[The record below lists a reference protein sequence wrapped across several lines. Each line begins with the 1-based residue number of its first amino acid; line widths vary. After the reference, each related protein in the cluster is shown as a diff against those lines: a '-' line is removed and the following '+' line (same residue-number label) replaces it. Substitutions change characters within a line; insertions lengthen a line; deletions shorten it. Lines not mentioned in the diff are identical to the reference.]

1 MHTAPVLVCIGMC
14 TVARIA
20 GSPGDSGCGQP
31 LQTALLAPGLLC
43 PGLARGQIHV
53 AAHSHFTKTSKMH
66 NLSIAFGDLAAP
78 QMDLPYFLQES
89 CNF

>member
-1 MHTAPVLVCIGMC
+1 MHTALVLVCVGMC

-43 PGLARGQIHV
+43 PGLAGGQIHV
-53 AAHSHFTKTSKMH
+53 AAHSHFTKTSKMN
-66 NLSIAFGDLAAP
+66 NLSIAFGDLTAP
-78 QMDLPYFLQES
+78 QMDLSYFLKEG
-89 CNF
+89 C